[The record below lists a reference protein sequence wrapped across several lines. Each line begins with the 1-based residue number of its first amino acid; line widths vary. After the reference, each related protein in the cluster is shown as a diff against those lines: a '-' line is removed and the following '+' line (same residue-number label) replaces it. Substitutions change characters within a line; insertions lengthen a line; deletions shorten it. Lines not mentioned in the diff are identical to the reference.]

1 MKKLIVLLFSMG
13 ISAAAWGAAAATAE
27 SAAPL
32 AVGTAVPAAT
42 VHATD
47 GSAVE
52 LADVVGDKPTVLIFY
67 RGGWC
72 PYCNRHLEALQTI
85 EADLLALGYQI
96 IALSPD
102 RPEALPAT
110 TEKNHLNYR
119 LFSDRTMAAADAYG
133 VAFVVPD
140 EIVEKY
146 GQWNIDLAPL
156 PGDETKRWLPVP
168 AVFIIAHG
176 EVRFVHSEVDY
187 KVRLSTEDMLAAA
200 KASATAAAD

>member
-1 MKKLIVLLFSMG
+1 MKTLIALFLSIG
-13 ISAAAWGAAAATAE
+13 ISAPAFAAAAPTAE
-27 SAAPL
+27 SAVPL
-32 AVGTAVPAAT
+32 AVGKAVPSAT
-42 VHATD
+42 VQAAD

-52 LADVVGDKPTVLIFY
+52 LAEVVGQKPTVLIFY

-72 PYCNRHLEALQTI
+72 PYCNRHLGELQTI

-96 IALSPD
+96 VAVSPD

-119 LFSDRTMAAADAYG
+119 LFSDRGMAAADAYG
-133 VAFVVPD
+133 VAFVVPE

-146 GQWNIDLAPL
+146 GKWNIDLAPL
-156 PGDETKRWLPVP
+156 PGDESKRWLPVP
-168 AVFIIAHG
+168 AVFIIANG

-187 KVRLSTEDMLAAA
+187 KVRLATEDVLAAA
-200 KASATAAAD
+200 KASASNAN